1 MLGMPF
7 VRQFKAQTAATEE
20 MGSSAKIRTAE
31 MRVRECMLLY
41 VAILDANACSCD
53 VQILVRASTLM
64 RS

>member
-31 MRVRECMLLY
+31 MKVRQCTL

-53 VQILVRASTLM
+53 AQIVARAGALM